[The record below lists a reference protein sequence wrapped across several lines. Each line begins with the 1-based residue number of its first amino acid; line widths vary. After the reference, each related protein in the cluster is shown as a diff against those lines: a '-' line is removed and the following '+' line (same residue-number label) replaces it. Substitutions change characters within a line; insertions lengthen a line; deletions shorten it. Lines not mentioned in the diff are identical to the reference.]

1 MRYTNATIET
11 VDEEIRKTIRNR
23 KVEKEGYA
31 NSLSKGICL
40 FGITGSGKTYTL
52 YAIKNVLQAWGLKE
66 EMSNI
71 ENWVELL
78 FELKEK
84 FSGNHGLKDTL
95 HEITKNRYVFIDDI
109 GAEKQTEWSQ
119 EMMYLIFNRV
129 YQKEGILFMT
139 SNLTVD
145 EFTQRYGDRIASRL
159 AEMCDIKELP
169 QEDKRLK

>member
-1 MRYTNATIET
+1 MRYANATIET

-23 KVEKEGYA
+23 KVEREGHP
-31 NSLSKGICL
+31 NSLSRGICI
-40 FGITGSGKTYTL
+40 FGITGSGKTYSL
-52 YAIKNVLQAWGLKE
+52 YAIKNVLISWGLKKE
-66 EMSNI
+66 ISNV

-84 FSGNHGLKDTL
+84 FSSNYGIKDTL
-95 HEITKNRYVFIDDI
+95 YEITKNRYVFIDDI

-145 EFTQRYGDRIASRL
+145 EFTNRYGDRIASRL